1 LPESWTAQRQQ
12 LPQAPPLHLVP
23 ATAHPWPWL
32 NNRQQTTNGCPF
44 PFDCM
49 TCAPEIAAPH
59 TSPQTH
65 EAAGRSQVR
74 TPAATWQAPGPEE
87 RALDTFSS
95 RLPGFKILKQKAL
108 YTQTSSSQTPK
119 KSLETLYRMDV

>member
-12 LPQAPPLHLVP
+12 LPQAPPLHRVP
-23 ATAHPWPWL
+23 ATVHPWPWL

-65 EAAGRSQVR
+65 EAAGRFQVR
-74 TPAATWQAPGPEE
+74 ARSHLVVLNKKYFTPA
-87 RALDTFSS
+87 
-95 RLPGFKILKQKAL
+95 
-108 YTQTSSSQTPK
+108 SSQTPK